1 MANNL
6 GNLTLDGGDPRIGGI
21 GEVGV
26 ATTVRRNMHDPN
38 VPFEEYLYFAKV
50 QREQEQNGLG
60 PDERERMYQEY
71 LAGVNN
77 VAGMETGDE
86 KEALAEAG
94 QEKTELQPSDESKPS
109 SVTKARDV
117 SHVSAGERETAS
129 RADRNATWGAV

>member
-50 QREQEQNGLG
+50 QREQEQNGFG
-60 PDERERMYQEY
+60 PDEQERMYQEY

-86 KEALAEAG
+86 EKAFAGAG
-94 QEKTELQPSDESKPS
+94 QEKTELQSSNESKS
-109 SVTKARDV
+109 NSMIKAHDV
-117 SHVSAGERETAS
+117 LYV
-129 RADRNATWGAV
+129 